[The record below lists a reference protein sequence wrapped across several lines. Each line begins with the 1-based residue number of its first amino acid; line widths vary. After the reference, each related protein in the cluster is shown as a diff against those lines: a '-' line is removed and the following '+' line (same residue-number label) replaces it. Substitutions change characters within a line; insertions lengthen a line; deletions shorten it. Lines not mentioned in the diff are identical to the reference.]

1 MYWKKKFHI
10 TGFAT
15 GLYIA
20 GPVFA
25 MALTSYLVGTVMQ
38 KQLSKL
44 LKPGLFGRSNF
55 TDHSFGSVCFFQ
67 AKYFLFLSVVVMGVG
82 SGILLPAINT
92 LITSAAQ
99 QERGVVTAF
108 YGTVRFFGAA
118 LGPPAVGLGLA
129 LGSKNMFLIA
139 AVMTAVTA
147 AAGIFFLNPAKMLPA
162 EMRSTKK
169 GKQGQDRAV
178 EKEILIVARKSKE
191 GIGMA
196 KKEK

>member
-44 LKPGLFGRSNF
+44 LKPAFLVGLTLQTTALVLFA
-55 TDHSFGSVCFFQ
+55 FFQ

-169 GKQGQDRAV
+169 GKQGQDRGSG
-178 EKEILIVARKSKE
+178 KGDTNSSK
-191 GIGMA
+191 
-196 KKEK
+196 KK